1 MNNEERFKRM
11 RYEKIPKLIISLGIP
26 TTISMLITNIYN
38 MADTYFVS
46 QISLSASGATGIVFA
61 VMAILQAFGFMCG
74 HGSGSNISRS
84 LGRKDEENASRFA
97 SSGLFLSF
105 CISLVLM
112 IAGLVFL
119 EPLMRLLGSTD
130 TILVEAMNYGRFI
143 FLAAPAMVMSCVC
156 NNILRYEGR
165 AVYAMVGLTFGGIL
179 NMMLDP
185 ILIFVFHLGIS
196 GAGIATMVAQ
206 YLSLF
211 ILLIPFFRN
220 RTASRLRLSYISRNI
235 DTFINIIVTGSPSL
249 ARQGLN
255 SISTAMLNM
264 MAKPLGDAA
273 IAAMSVVGRVSNML
287 FSLSLGIAQGFQPVS
302 SFNYGAGDYK
312 RVKESTVFTI
322 GFGTALIAVLCTLAF
337 INAPLIISL
346 FRSEELVI
354 EIGSAALRLM
364 CFGLLL
370 LPTVSV
376 TNMLFQG
383 IGESKKALF
392 VACLQSGAFFI
403 PLVVILTRAFGVNGL
418 ICATPLSYLLAFSVA
433 LPMVVKFMR
442 NLIKRRKTI
451 DERNMESG

>member
-185 ILIFVFHLGIS
+185 ILIFIFHLGIS

-403 PLVVILTRAFGVNGL
+403 PLVVILARAFGVNGL

-442 NLIKRRKTI
+442 NLIKK
-451 DERNMESG
+451 EENN

>member
-1 MNNEERFKRM
+1 MNSDKQFEKM
-11 RYEKIPKLIISLGIP
+11 RNTPVPKLIIMLGIP
-26 TTISMLITNIYN
+26 TTISMMITNIYN

-442 NLIKRRKTI
+442 NLIKK
-451 DERNMESG
+451 EENN

>member
-130 TILVEAMNYGRFI
+130 TILVEAMNYGKFI

-196 GAGIATMVAQ
+196 GAVIATMVAQ

-442 NLIKRRKTI
+442 NLIKK
-451 DERNMESG
+451 EENN

>member
-220 RTASRLRLSYISRNI
+220 RTASRLRLSYISRNF

-312 RVKESTVFTI
+312 RVKESAVFTI

-418 ICATPLSYLLAFSVA
+418 ICATPLSYFLAFSVA

-442 NLIKRRKTI
+442 NLIKK
-451 DERNMESG
+451 EENN

>member
-74 HGSGSNISRS
+74 HGSGSNISCS

-442 NLIKRRKTI
+442 NLIKK
-451 DERNMESG
+451 EENN

>member
-1 MNNEERFKRM
+1 MNNEERFNRM

-392 VACLQSGAFFI
+392 VACLQSGVFFI

-442 NLIKRRKTI
+442 NLIK
-451 DERNMESG
+451 EENN

>member
-196 GAGIATMVAQ
+196 GAGIATMVSQ

-442 NLIKRRKTI
+442 NLIKK
-451 DERNMESG
+451 EENN

>member
-46 QISLSASGATGIVFA
+46 QISLSASGATGIVF
-61 VMAILQAFGFMCG
+61 AILQAFGFMCG

-442 NLIKRRKTI
+442 NLIKK
-451 DERNMESG
+451 EENN

>member
-185 ILIFVFHLGIS
+185 ILIFIFHLGIS

-220 RTASRLRLSYISRNI
+220 MTASRLRLSYISRNI

-364 CFGLLL
+364 CFGLLF

-392 VACLQSGAFFI
+392 VACMQSGAFFI

-442 NLIKRRKTI
+442 NLIKK
-451 DERNMESG
+451 EENN

>member
-235 DTFINIIVTGSPSL
+235 DTFINIIVTGSPSS

-442 NLIKRRKTI
+442 NLIKK
-451 DERNMESG
+451 EENN

>member
-403 PLVVILTRAFGVNGL
+403 PLVVILTGAFGVNGL
-418 ICATPLSYLLAFSVA
+418 ICATPLSYFLAFSVA

-442 NLIKRRKTI
+442 NLIKK
-451 DERNMESG
+451 EENN

>member
-211 ILLIPFFRN
+211 ILLRPFFRN

-442 NLIKRRKTI
+442 NLIKK
-451 DERNMESG
+451 EENN

>member
-1 MNNEERFKRM
+1 MNNEERFKHM

-38 MADTYFVS
+38 MSDTYFVS

-442 NLIKRRKTI
+442 NLIKK
-451 DERNMESG
+451 EENN

>member
-165 AVYAMVGLTFGGIL
+165 AVYAMVGLAFGGIL

-403 PLVVILTRAFGVNGL
+403 PLVVILTGAFGVNGL

-442 NLIKRRKTI
+442 NLIKK
-451 DERNMESG
+451 EENN

>member
-273 IAAMSVVGRVSNML
+273 IAAMSVVGRVYNML

-418 ICATPLSYLLAFSVA
+418 ICATPLSYFLAFSVA

-442 NLIKRRKTI
+442 NLIKK
-451 DERNMESG
+451 EENN

>member
-185 ILIFVFHLGIS
+185 IMIFVFHLGIS

-442 NLIKRRKTI
+442 NLIKK
-451 DERNMESG
+451 EENN

>member
-130 TILVEAMNYGRFI
+130 TILVEAMNYGKFI

-273 IAAMSVVGRVSNML
+273 IAAMSVVGRVSNMV

-418 ICATPLSYLLAFSVA
+418 ICATPLSYFLAFSVA

-442 NLIKRRKTI
+442 NLIKK
-451 DERNMESG
+451 EENN

>member
-364 CFGLLL
+364 CCGLLL

-442 NLIKRRKTI
+442 NLIKK
-451 DERNMESG
+451 EENN

>member
-185 ILIFVFHLGIS
+185 ILIFIFHLGIS

-220 RTASRLRLSYISRNI
+220 RTASRLRLSYISRNF

-312 RVKESTVFTI
+312 RVKESAVFTI

-418 ICATPLSYLLAFSVA
+418 ICATPLSYFLAFSVA

-442 NLIKRRKTI
+442 NLIKK
-451 DERNMESG
+451 EENN

>member
-185 ILIFVFHLGIS
+185 IMIFVFHLGIS

-354 EIGSAALRLM
+354 EIGSASLRLM

-442 NLIKRRKTI
+442 NLIKK
-451 DERNMESG
+451 EENN

>member
-97 SSGLFLSF
+97 SSGLVLSF

-442 NLIKRRKTI
+442 NLIKK
-451 DERNMESG
+451 EENN

>member
-1 MNNEERFKRM
+1 
-11 RYEKIPKLIISLGIP
+11 
-26 TTISMLITNIYN
+26 
-38 MADTYFVS
+38 
-46 QISLSASGATGIVFA
+46 
-61 VMAILQAFGFMCG
+61 
-74 HGSGSNISRS
+74 
-84 LGRKDEENASRFA
+84 
-97 SSGLFLSF
+97 
-105 CISLVLM
+105 
-112 IAGLVFL
+112 
-119 EPLMRLLGSTD
+119 
-130 TILVEAMNYGRFI
+130 
-143 FLAAPAMVMSCVC
+143 
-156 NNILRYEGR
+156 
-165 AVYAMVGLTFGGIL
+165 MVGLTFGGIL

-442 NLIKRRKTI
+442 NLIKK
-451 DERNMESG
+451 EENN

>member
-46 QISLSASGATGIVFA
+46 QISLIASGATGIVFA

-403 PLVVILTRAFGVNGL
+403 PLVVILARAFGVNGL

-442 NLIKRRKTI
+442 NLIKK
-451 DERNMESG
+451 EENN

>member
-206 YLSLF
+206 YFSLF

-442 NLIKRRKTI
+442 NLIKK
-451 DERNMESG
+451 EENN

>member
-130 TILVEAMNYGRFI
+130 TILVEAINYGRFI

-403 PLVVILTRAFGVNGL
+403 PLVVIITRAFGVNGL

-442 NLIKRRKTI
+442 NLIKK
-451 DERNMESG
+451 EENN

>member
-179 NMMLDP
+179 NMMLDH

-206 YLSLF
+206 YLSLL

-442 NLIKRRKTI
+442 NLIKK
-451 DERNMESG
+451 EENN

>member
-105 CISLVLM
+105 CISVVLM

-418 ICATPLSYLLAFSVA
+418 ICATPLSYFLAFSVA

-442 NLIKRRKTI
+442 NLIKK
-451 DERNMESG
+451 EENN

>member
-185 ILIFVFHLGIS
+185 IL
-196 GAGIATMVAQ
+196 
-206 YLSLF
+206 
-211 ILLIPFFRN
+211 
-220 RTASRLRLSYISRNI
+220 
-235 DTFINIIVTGSPSL
+235 
-249 ARQGLN
+249 
-255 SISTAMLNM
+255 
-264 MAKPLGDAA
+264 
-273 IAAMSVVGRVSNML
+273 
-287 FSLSLGIAQGFQPVS
+287 
-302 SFNYGAGDYK
+302 
-312 RVKESTVFTI
+312 
-322 GFGTALIAVLCTLAF
+322 
-337 INAPLIISL
+337 
-346 FRSEELVI
+346 
-354 EIGSAALRLM
+354 
-364 CFGLLL
+364 
-370 LPTVSV
+370 
-376 TNMLFQG
+376 
-383 IGESKKALF
+383 
-392 VACLQSGAFFI
+392 
-403 PLVVILTRAFGVNGL
+403 
-418 ICATPLSYLLAFSVA
+418 YLLFTLVYRVPASQPWLHSIFLCLSC
-433 LPMVVKFMR
+433 
-442 NLIKRRKTI
+442 
-451 DERNMESG
+451 

>member
-418 ICATPLSYLLAFSVA
+418 ICATPISYLLAFSVA

-442 NLIKRRKTI
+442 NLIKK
-451 DERNMESG
+451 EENN

>member
-264 MAKPLGDAA
+264 MANPLGDAA

-287 FSLSLGIAQGFQPVS
+287 FTLSLGIAQGFQPVS

-442 NLIKRRKTI
+442 NLIKK
-451 DERNMESG
+451 EENN

>member
-26 TTISMLITNIYN
+26 TTISMLITTIYN

-105 CISLVLM
+105 YISLVLM

-442 NLIKRRKTI
+442 NLIKK
-451 DERNMESG
+451 EENN

>member
-346 FRSEELVI
+346 FRSEKLVI

-370 LPTVSV
+370 LPTLSV

-442 NLIKRRKTI
+442 NLIKK
-451 DERNMESG
+451 EENN

>member
-403 PLVVILTRAFGVNGL
+403 PLVVILT
-418 ICATPLSYLLAFSVA
+418 
-433 LPMVVKFMR
+433 
-442 NLIKRRKTI
+442 
-451 DERNMESG
+451 

>member
-383 IGESKKALF
+383 IGESKMALF

-442 NLIKRRKTI
+442 NLIKK
-451 DERNMESG
+451 EENN

>member
-46 QISLSASGATGIVFA
+46 QISLSASWATGIVFA

-403 PLVVILTRAFGVNGL
+403 PLVVILTGAFGVNGL

-442 NLIKRRKTI
+442 NLIKK
-451 DERNMESG
+451 EENN

>member
-179 NMMLDP
+179 NMMIDP

-418 ICATPLSYLLAFSVA
+418 ICATPFSYFLAFSVA

-442 NLIKRRKTI
+442 NLIKK
-451 DERNMESG
+451 EENN

>member
-273 IAAMSVVGRVSNML
+273 ISAMSVVGRVSNML

-442 NLIKRRKTI
+442 NLIKK
-451 DERNMESG
+451 EENN

>member
-46 QISLSASGATGIVFA
+46 QISLSASGATGVVFA

-418 ICATPLSYLLAFSVA
+418 ICATPLSYFLAFSVA

-442 NLIKRRKTI
+442 NLIKK
-451 DERNMESG
+451 EENN

>member
-130 TILVEAMNYGRFI
+130 TILVEAMNYGKFI

-287 FSLSLGIAQGFQPVS
+287 FSVSLGIAQGFQPVS

-433 LPMVVKFMR
+433 LPMVVKFIR
-442 NLIKRRKTI
+442 NLIKK
-451 DERNMESG
+451 EENN